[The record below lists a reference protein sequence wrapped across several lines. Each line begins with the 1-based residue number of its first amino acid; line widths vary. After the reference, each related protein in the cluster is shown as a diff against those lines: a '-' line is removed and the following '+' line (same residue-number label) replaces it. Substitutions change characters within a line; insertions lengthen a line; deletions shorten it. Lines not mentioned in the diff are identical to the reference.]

1 MRMNFYPN
9 LHRPA
14 NHTGYDTCA
23 LYKVMTKT
31 IRAKIMPNDKDGN
44 DNEERK
50 KERKNDES
58 KMKSEINR
66 LTSDYGIK
74 TGSQLFCILF
84 STIMS
89 ISE

>member
-1 MRMNFYPN
+1 M
-9 LHRPA
+9 
-14 NHTGYDTCA
+14 
-23 LYKVMTKT
+23 
-31 IRAKIMPNDKDGN
+31 MPNDKDGN
-44 DNEERK
+44 DNERN
-50 KERKNDES
+50 ERKNDES

-74 TGSQLFCILF
+74 TGSQLFGILF

>member
-1 MRMNFYPN
+1 MNFYPSPDG
-9 LHRPA
+9 PA
-14 NHTGYDTCA
+14 NHRGSDICA

-31 IRAKIMPNDKDGN
+31 TGAKMTPNDKDGN
-44 DNEERK
+44 DNERK
-50 KERKNDES
+50 KERKKDES

-84 STIMS
+84 STIM
-89 ISE
+89 

>member
-1 MRMNFYPN
+1 M
-9 LHRPA
+9 
-14 NHTGYDTCA
+14 
-23 LYKVMTKT
+23 
-31 IRAKIMPNDKDGN
+31 MPNDKDGN
-44 DNEERK
+44 DNERK
-50 KERKNDES
+50 KERKKDES

-74 TGSQLFCILF
+74 TGPQLFGILF

>member
-1 MRMNFYPN
+1 M
-9 LHRPA
+9 
-14 NHTGYDTCA
+14 
-23 LYKVMTKT
+23 
-31 IRAKIMPNDKDGN
+31 MPNDKDGN
-44 DNEERK
+44 DNERK

>member
-1 MRMNFYPN
+1 
-9 LHRPA
+9 
-14 NHTGYDTCA
+14 
-23 LYKVMTKT
+23 MTKT
-31 IRAKIMPNDKDGN
+31 VTIM
-44 DNEERK
+44 

-74 TGSQLFCILF
+74 TRSQLFCILF